1 MTNLLS
7 EYKQCLHVTR
17 DETLETL
24 CAFTQRQDIFTHL
37 HYELFS
43 SLLRKY
49 SNLLSLSETNKNGI
63 NSYLQSLEWYTC
75 NRYKMTIS
83 DINDTFTLNMLRS
96 YSVDHDTITNET
108 SVGAQAQQ
116 TLICNNDDYFHCSSS
131 SSTSTLIHGSNIAG
145 NTF

>member
-24 CAFTQRQDIFTHL
+24 CAFTHRHDIFTHL
-37 HYELFS
+37 HYDLFS

-49 SNLLSLSETNKNGI
+49 SSLLSLSETNKNGI
-63 NSYLQSLEWYTC
+63 NSYLQSLDWYTS

-83 DINDTFTLNMLRS
+83 DINDSFTLTKLRS
-96 YSVDHDTITNET
+96 YCVDHETIINET
-108 SVGAQAQQ
+108 SLAAQ
-116 TLICNNDDYFHCSSS
+116 TPLCSNYDIFHL
-131 SSTSTLIHGSNIAG
+131 STSIHGSNVTG
-145 NTF
+145 KTLT